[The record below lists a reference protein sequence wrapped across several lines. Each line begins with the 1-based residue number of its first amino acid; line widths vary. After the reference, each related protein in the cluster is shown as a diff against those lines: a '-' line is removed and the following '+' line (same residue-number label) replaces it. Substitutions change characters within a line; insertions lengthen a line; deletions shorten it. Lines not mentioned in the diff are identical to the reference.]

1 MTGESIKIKTY
12 AALPKTRC
20 SRRGR
25 VVCVCVC
32 VCLRQRRREF
42 VC

>member
-20 SRRGR
+20 SGRGW
-25 VVCVCVC
+25 VVCVF
-32 VCLRQRRREF
+32 ETKTA
-42 VC
+42 